1 MVDKAG
7 SPAKATLIKV
17 AIVGQTASL
26 LLAVLFLAIEDAPD
40 YFKRA
45 DLLRVLLAVI
55 AIGAL
60 LITRLPQFLARV
72 LPSGLLVFL
81 ILLIS
86 VSTFLIALSDV
97 VFEFSIPDLFLTP
110 GLEYT
115 RTTSIISFI
124 FFLVSGII
132 NFVLSLRLLVSERTH
147 GATTS

>member
-17 AIVGQTASL
+17 AIVGQEAGL
-26 LLAVLFLAIEDAPD
+26 LLSGLFLAIEDAPD

-45 DLLRVLLAVI
+45 DLLTVLLAVI
-55 AIGAL
+55 AIGAV

-72 LPSGLLVFL
+72 LSSGMLVLF

-86 VSTFLIALSDV
+86 VSTFLIASSDV

-110 GLEYT
+110 GWEYT
-115 RTTSIISFI
+115 RTTAIISFI

-132 NFVLSLRLLVSERTH
+132 NFVLSLRLLMSERTH

>member
-26 LLAVLFLAIEDAPD
+26 LLSGLFLAIEDAPD
-40 YFKRA
+40 YFKRV
-45 DLLRVLLAVI
+45 DLLTVLLAVF

-72 LPSGLLVFL
+72 ISSGMLVIFIL
-81 ILLIS
+81 IIS
-86 VSTFLIALSDV
+86 VSTFLIALSNV
-97 VFEFSIPDLFLTP
+97 VLEFSIPDLFLTP
-110 GLEYT
+110 GWEYT
-115 RTTSIISFI
+115 RTTAIISFI

-132 NFVLSLRLLVSERTH
+132 NLVLSLRLLVSERTP
-147 GATTS
+147 GVTTS

>member
-17 AIVGQTASL
+17 AIVGQEAGL
-26 LLAVLFLAIEDAPD
+26 LLSGLFLAIEDAPD

-45 DLLRVLLAVI
+45 DLLTVLLAVI
-55 AIGAL
+55 AIGAV

-72 LPSGLLVFL
+72 FSSGMLVLF

-86 VSTFLIALSDV
+86 VSTFLIASSDV

-110 GLEYT
+110 GWEYT
-115 RTTSIISFI
+115 RTTAIISFI

-132 NFVLSLRLLVSERTH
+132 NFVLSLRLLMSERTH

>member
-45 DLLRVLLAVI
+45 DLLRVLLSVI
-55 AIGAL
+55 AIGVVL
-60 LITRLPQFLARV
+60 FTRLPQFLARV
-72 LPSGLLVFL
+72 LSSGILVFF

-86 VSTFLIALSDV
+86 VSNILINLSNV
-97 VFEFSIPDLFLTP
+97 VLGFSIPDLFVTP
-110 GLEYT
+110 GWEYT
-115 RTTSIISFI
+115 RTTAIISFI
-124 FFLVSGII
+124 FFLGSGII
-132 NFVLSLRLLVSERTH
+132 NLVLSLRLLMSERTH
-147 GATTS
+147 GVTTS

>member
-17 AIVGQTASL
+17 AIVGQEAGL
-26 LLAVLFLAIEDAPD
+26 LLSGLFLAIEDAPE

-45 DLLRVLLAVI
+45 DLLTVLLAVI
-55 AIGAL
+55 AIGAV

-72 LPSGLLVFL
+72 FSSGMLVLF

-86 VSTFLIALSDV
+86 VSTFLIASSDV

-110 GLEYT
+110 GWEYT
-115 RTTSIISFI
+115 RTTAIISFI

-132 NFVLSLRLLVSERTH
+132 NFVLSLRLLMSERTH